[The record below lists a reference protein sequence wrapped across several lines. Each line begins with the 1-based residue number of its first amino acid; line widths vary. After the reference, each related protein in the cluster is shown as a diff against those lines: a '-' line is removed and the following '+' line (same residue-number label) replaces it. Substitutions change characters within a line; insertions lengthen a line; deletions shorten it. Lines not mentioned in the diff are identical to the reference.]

1 MMEIPTTLKKL
12 PAMKLIKKYTDDAGE
27 SVVLQFEEDEDIW
40 HLYNL
45 VVPGDRVKGT
55 TTRKIAIERAGGVI
69 SESERKTF
77 TINLLIE
84 KADYDPASSSIRYS
98 GKNIGESEF
107 VRMGQH
113 HTMSV
118 GVGDTATI
126 TKETWDSASKDTLNE
141 ALDVSRRASVVV
153 CLIDSGVCNMYMLTS
168 VLMKDLAKVIVH
180 VPKRKALS
188 SGHDKAMQKFF
199 EQAARTVMTHVRFD
213 VASCIVVAGPG
224 FVKDDFMKYLLSK
237 PDMHQHS
244 KMFLVCHASGAFKHC
259 IKELLDNPEVKQRIQ
274 ATSAASHAACLTQFY
289 MTLKDD
295 PDKACYGP
303 NSVCTAAQMGA
314 ISEMMITDKLIRTS
328 AVPDRRK
335 FVSAMDMV
343 KGAGGIV
350 HVVSEQ
356 HVTGE
361 QLTQLSGIAA
371 LLRYPCPQLEEQP
384 TN

>member
-1 MMEIPTTLKKL
+1 
-12 PAMKLIKKYTDDAGE
+12 MKLIKKYSDDIGE

-45 VVPGDRVKGT
+45 VVPGDRIRGT
-55 TTRKIAIERAGGVI
+55 TTRKIAIERSGGAV

-77 TINLLIE
+77 TISLLIE
-84 KADYDPASSSIRYS
+84 KADYDPISSSIRYS
-98 GKNIGESEF
+98 GKNVGETEF

-118 GVGDTATI
+118 SVGDTITI
-126 TKETWDSASKDTLNE
+126 TKEAWDSASKDTLSE

-153 CLIDSGVCNMYMLTS
+153 CLVDTGVCNMYMLTS

-180 VPKRKALS
+180 VPKRKAAS

-199 EQAARTVMTHVRFD
+199 EQAARTMMSHVRFD
-213 VASCIVVAGPG
+213 IASCIVVAGPG
-224 FVKDDFMKYLLSK
+224 FVKDDFMKYLMSK
-237 PDMHQHS
+237 PEMQQYS
-244 KMFLVCHASGAFKHC
+244 KMFLICHASGAYKHC
-259 IKELLDNPEVKQRIQ
+259 IKELLDNPDVKQRIQ

-303 NSVCTAAQMGA
+303 NSVITAAQMGA
-314 ISEMMITDKLIRTS
+314 IAELMITDKLIRTS
-328 AVPDRRK
+328 TVPERRK
-335 FVSAMDMV
+335 FVAAMDSV
-343 KGAGGIV
+343 KNTGGIV

-371 LLRYPCPQLEEQP
+371 ILRYPCPELGEDEL
-384 TN
+384 TK

>member
-1 MMEIPTTLKKL
+1 
-12 PAMKLIKKYTDDAGE
+12 MKLLKRYSDDSGE
-27 SVVLQFEEDEDIW
+27 STLLQLEEDEDIW

-55 TTRKIAIERAGGVI
+55 TTRKIVIERAGGVQ

-77 TINLLIE
+77 TISLLIDR
-84 KADYDPASSSIRYS
+84 ADYDAASASIRYS
-98 GKNIGESEF
+98 GNNVGESEF
-107 VRMGQH
+107 IRMGQH

-118 GVGDTATI
+118 TVGDQLTI
-126 TKETWDSASKDTLNE
+126 TKQNWDSASKNTLTE

-180 VPKRKALS
+180 VPKRKAAS
-188 SGHDKAMQKFF
+188 GGHDKAMQKFF
-199 EQAARTVMTHVRFD
+199 EQTAKTMISNVRFD

-224 FVKDDFMKYLLSK
+224 FVKDDYMKYLMAK
-237 PDMHQHS
+237 PEMQQYS

-259 IKELLDNPEVKQRIQ
+259 IKELLEDPAVKQRIQ
-274 ATSAASHAACLTQFY
+274 STSASAHAACLTQFY
-289 MTLKDD
+289 LTLKDD

-303 NSVCTAAQMGA
+303 ASVCTAAQMGA
-314 ISEMMITDKLIRTS
+314 ISEMMITDKLVRT
-328 AVPDRRK
+328 ATVIERRK
-335 FVSAMDMV
+335 YVAAVDMV
-343 KGAGGIV
+343 KASGGIV

-371 LLRYPCPQLEEQP
+371 LLRYPCPEIEEETP
-384 TN
+384 ST